1 MKRQWKNSV
10 CAAVVDFRKARSHGR
25 CHLSECVAMLAIVK
39 TIAKWYRAQISLHD
53 RDHGSGLVVRLT
65 FPGA

>member
-1 MKRQWKNSV
+1 M
-10 CAAVVDFRKARSHGR
+10 
-25 CHLSECVAMLAIVK
+25 HLLECVAMLAIVK
-39 TIAKWYRAQISLHD
+39 TITERHRAQITLHD